1 MALEKSKWAPWA
13 SLCKKYID
21 CEKKSRSKVVVLIE
35 EQDGKCTYRSNIEA
49 GSSNHYYRGQAIS
62 ML

>member
-1 MALEKSKWAPWA
+1 MALEKSKWAPWD
-13 SLCKKYID
+13 SLCKKYIGCD
-21 CEKKSRSKVVVLIE
+21 ENRSKAIVLIE
-35 EQDGKCTYRSNIEA
+35 EQDGKCTYKSNIEA